1 MITELTLAAL
11 VLAFAAGV
19 ATFASPCCLPLMP
32 AYLSYMLGTGVEG
45 RADRRRALLHGLA
58 FVLGFSVVFVTFWA
72 SIGAVGY
79 VLADHA
85 RLLRQLGGAVLIFMG
100 LHVAG
105 VIQIPLLWR
114 DLRPMAT
121 MGAGGGGGILGG
133 ATVAGGALVGSG
145 PGASS
150 VPGYGRSALFG
161 TMFAAGWSPC
171 IGPILGGI
179 LGLATVSASVT
190 QGTVLL
196 IAYTAGLALPFLAV
210 AVGAGWVARHLRWVG
225 RHHRAISYV
234 TATMLIGI
242 GVLMITDSL
251 SSLAAWSTP
260 FGL

>member
-11 VLAFAAGV
+11 ALAFVAGI
-19 ATFASPCCLPLMP
+19 ATFASPCCLPLVP
-32 AYLSYMLGTGVEG
+32 AYLAYMLGTGVEG
-45 RADRRRALLHGLA
+45 RTDRRRAFLPGLA

-72 SIGAVGY
+72 SIGAIVY
-79 VLADHA
+79 LLADHA
-85 RLLRQLGGAVLIFMG
+85 RLLRQLGGAVLIFIG

-121 MGAGGGGGILGG
+121 MGVTSSAAG
-133 ATVAGGALVGSG
+133 ATLGRGPIPAAGSAGTPS
-145 PGASS
+145 
-150 VPGYGRSALFG
+150 YGRSALFG

-179 LGLATVSASVT
+179 LGLATVSASVG

-196 IAYTAGLALPFLAV
+196 LAYAAGLALPFLGV
-210 AVGAGWVARHLRWVG
+210 AVGAGWVARHLRWGG
-225 RHHRAISYV
+225 RHHRAISYL
-234 TATMLIGI
+234 TGAMLIGI